1 MAEGSDRRRGIDT
14 RSDEERAERAEG
26 AHADGG
32 GERPVDTRPKDR
44 AEQAGLPP
52 DSGPEQDVQRVRVAM
67 LRTAPVRFVSLG
79 LVVLG
84 AIGYG
89 GWLAFQG
96 RSIVAALIGV
106 IGLAAI
112 GYLVYWKAKTY
123 ATRLRVTNKRTV
135 MTVGLLSKAT
145 TEVLHDNIRN
155 VKIDQSFWERVWNVG
170 RISIASSGT
179 DDEEI
184 EMAGVPSPHELAR
197 VIDLYRP
204 LG

>member
-1 MAEGSDRRRGIDT
+1 MA
-14 RSDEERAERAEG
+14 
-26 AHADGG
+26 
-32 GERPVDTRPKDR
+32 PVDTRPKDR
-44 AEQAGLPP
+44 AEREGLPP
-52 DSGPEQDVQRVRVAM
+52 DSGPEQDVRRIRAAM
-67 LRTAPVRFVSLG
+67 LRTAPIRFVTLT

-89 GWLAFQG
+89 GWLAYQD
-96 RSIVAALIGV
+96 RPIVAALIGV
-106 IGLAAI
+106 IGLGAV
-112 GYLVYWKAKTY
+112 GYLVYWKIQTY

-170 RISIASSGT
+170 RVSIASSGT
-179 DDEEI
+179 DEEEI
-184 EMAGVPSPHELAR
+184 EMSGVPSPHELAR
-197 VIDLYRP
+197 IVDLYRP